1 MHTVNKVL
9 CSAMIYGIILALAAQ
24 DTGTISAGSDTARIG
39 MDTSA
44 HDYVAARATI
54 LEATQVDFKQAPRA
68 THSPTTGEMRRLIEY
83 Q

>member
-1 MHTVNKVL
+1 
-9 CSAMIYGIILALAAQ
+9 MIYGIILALAVQ
-24 DTGTISAGSDTARIG
+24 DTRIISAGSDTARIG
-39 MDTSA
+39 MDTRA
-44 HDYVAARATI
+44 QVYVAARATI